1 MKTLIFVALV
11 CGACGNGTN
20 GQGPGSGHDAAVS
33 DAAMSD
39 AAMSDAAMSDA
50 AMSDAAVAD
59 AAVADAA
66 VADAPVADAAVA
78 DAAVADAAVADAA
91 VADAAVADA
100 AVADA
105 AVADAA
111 VADAA
116 VADAVTQG
124 PIRYTDPSGGK
135 LRLIK
140 SPTKPAT
147 DTTIVLELVVGS
159 QPLTGYSVGFDLPLD
174 DTRVKLNGFT
184 PGTALSAGTAPVA
197 ALAVIRTTGPLAH
210 HLVAAQSQKASGTGA
225 VTTDT
230 TLAAGTSLYSIEL
243 GIIGEN
249 GVVFDGTAPGFVLT
263 SGGLRNRVGNSVV
276 DTRDV
281 AIGRLEVNR

>member
-1 MKTLIFVALV
+1 MKTLILV
-11 CGACGNGTN
+11 TLLCGACGDNSN
-20 GQGPGSGHDAAVS
+20 GQGPGHDAAIP
-33 DAAMSD
+33 
-39 AAMSDAAMSDA
+39 
-50 AMSDAAVAD
+50 DAAVD
-59 AAVADAA
+59 AEI
-66 VADAPVADAAVA
+66 P
-78 DAAVADAAVADAA
+78 
-91 VADAAVADA
+91 
-100 AVADA
+100 
-105 AVADAA
+105 
-111 VADAA
+111 
-116 VADAVTQG
+116 QG

-140 SPTKPAT
+140 SPTTPPT

-174 DTRVKLNGFT
+174 DTRVKLNSFT

-197 ALAVIRTTGPLAH
+197 ALALVPPTGPLAH
-210 HLVAAQSQKASGTGA
+210 QLVTAQSQKASGTGA

-276 DTRDV
+276 DTKDV
-281 AIGRLEVNR
+281 AIGRLEIHR